1 MTGDGRLSGVSQWDS
16 VTVGDRE
23 LMGVRSKQS
32 IGRLLKARW
41 LNVMTLGMKG
51 SLLKARSAPLS
62 LSTAPVRE
70 CSATIH
76 HLSKLFPGKLKSSR
90 GAVGEKSLGIV
101 QDIYLLNKLFENLRR

>member
-1 MTGDGRLSGVSQWDS
+1 MTGDGRLSGISQWDS

-76 HLSKLFPGKLKSSR
+76 HLSKLFL
-90 GAVGEKSLGIV
+90 EK
-101 QDIYLLNKLFENLRR
+101 